1 MFRGT
6 TARTLLALLA
16 TTLLALQ
23 FFAPTGTFASAH
35 TLSHAKAKAAPE
47 TVHPSHPVRNSTI
60 ALRDGGCTQNPGGG
74 HHLRDRQRGP
84 ASGWA
89 QEHPLI
95 ARQAATPRSPGTSG
109 APHHRTTRSSRA
121 HCPAALQVF
130 RC

>member
-1 MFRGT
+1 MFRGKK
-6 TARTLLALLA
+6 ARTLLALLA

-47 TVHPSHPVRNSTI
+47 TVRPSKPARTSAS

-74 HHLRDRQRGP
+74 RHLRDRQRGP
-84 ASGWA
+84 ASGCA

-95 ARQAATPRSPGTSG
+95 ARQTATPRSPGTSG

-121 HCPAALQVF
+121 HSPAALQVF

>member
-16 TTLLALQ
+16 TALLALQ
-23 FFAPTGTFASAH
+23 FFASTETFASAH

-47 TVHPSHPVRNSTI
+47 TVRPSEPVRNGVG

-74 HHLRDRQRGP
+74 RHLRDRQRGP

-95 ARQAATPRSPGTSG
+95 ARQTATPQSPGTSG

-121 HCPAALQVF
+121 HAPAALQVF

>member
-16 TTLLALQ
+16 TALLALQ

-47 TVHPSHPVRNSTI
+47 TVRPSKPVRI
-60 ALRDGGCTQNPGGG
+60 GAGALR
-74 HHLRDRQRGP
+74 
-84 ASGWA
+84 A
-89 QEHPLI
+89 EHPLI
-95 ARQAATPRSPGTSG
+95 ARQTATPQSPGTSG
-109 APHHRTTRSSRA
+109 APHHRITRSSRA
-121 HCPAALQVF
+121 QSPAALQVF